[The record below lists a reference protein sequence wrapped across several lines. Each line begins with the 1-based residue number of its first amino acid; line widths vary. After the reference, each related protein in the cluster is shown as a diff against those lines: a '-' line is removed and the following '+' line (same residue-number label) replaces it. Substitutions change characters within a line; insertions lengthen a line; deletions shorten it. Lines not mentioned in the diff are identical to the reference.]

1 MPVNPALAITI
12 PASTPLY
19 RITSI
24 SFHTPSSVHH
34 KKVVNG
40 MGARKSRSGAPYNY
54 PGVLSVYL
62 ADTVETCL
70 AEKMFY
76 FHRETIRGLALL
88 YLTLNPGVPLFSA
101 TYTLWEIRL
110 KKAVTS
116 VWVRGTPYTC
126 AVNRVRCWS
135 SVGANPTRQLGRSS
149 R

>member
-12 PASTPLY
+12 PASTSLY

-24 SFHTPSSVHH
+24 LFHTPNRLHH

-40 MGARKSRSGAPYNY
+40 MGARKSRAGARYNH
-54 PGVLSVYL
+54 PGVPTVYL

-76 FHRETIRGLALL
+76 FHREIVRLL
-88 YLTLNPGVPLFSA
+88 DASHLPLSLGVPPFSA

-110 KKAVTS
+110 KKAI
-116 VWVRGTPYTC
+116 
-126 AVNRVRCWS
+126 
-135 SVGANPTRQLGRSS
+135 
-149 R
+149 